1 MATKRILTQLAVD
14 KAKSRGRRYDLPDGP
29 GGVPGLMLRV
39 SEHGARSFAL
49 RYRFGDKQPRLTL
62 GKPPTMSLADAR
74 VKAREV
80 LDLVEQG
87 IDPVKRA
94 NAVAEEAEAIAEQRT
109 VAKVVEKYVA
119 ARLKP
124 RARRWADVEAM
135 LQRDVVERWGPR
147 PIAEISKRDVRDL
160 IEGILARGA
169 PVVANRILSHLRGL
183 FKWTIRNDYATANP
197 ALDVDRPHN
206 EEPRER
212 FLSDDE
218 IKAVWQSFERMG
230 YPFGALGQLLLLTG
244 ARRGEWAGAAWS
256 ELDLERKLWNLP
268 SGRSK
273 TGAALLL
280 PLSKKVVA
288 ILETIPRIDDSDLLF
303 PSIRATSSAPISGFS
318 KGLATAQK
326 LSATKGW
333 TWHDLRRTCRTKF
346 AELGVTAAVGERII
360 NHSDGTRNRI
370 AAVYDQHSY
379 LPEMRQALEIWSS
392 EIDRIA
398 AGPPPK
404 VVPLRRL
411 AQ

>member
-1 MATKRILTQLAVD
+1 
-14 KAKSRGRRYDLPDGP
+14 
-29 GGVPGLMLRV
+29 
-39 SEHGARSFAL
+39 
-49 RYRFGDKQPRLTL
+49 
-62 GKPPTMSLADAR
+62 
-74 VKAREV
+74 
-80 LDLVEQG
+80 
-87 IDPVKRA
+87 
-94 NAVAEEAEAIAEQRT
+94 
-109 VAKVVEKYVA
+109 
-119 ARLKP
+119 
-124 RARRWADVEAM
+124 
-135 LQRDVVERWGPR
+135 
-147 PIAEISKRDVRDL
+147 
-160 IEGILARGA
+160 
-169 PVVANRILSHLRGL
+169 
-183 FKWTIRNDYATANP
+183 
-197 ALDVDRPHN
+197 
-206 EEPRER
+206 
-212 FLSDDE
+212 
-218 IKAVWQSFERMG
+218 
-230 YPFGALGQLLLLTG
+230 LTG